1 MPSRSIRLFLVDGS
15 PTGLRTA
22 EIGLST
28 CKALA
33 CPRAS
38 LASLKD
44 RSEAKRTGVYVL
56 VGEEHPDHPGRT
68 AVYVGEGDDVM
79 SRLARHENTK
89 DFWDRVVFFVSKDE
103 NLTKAHVRHLEA
115 RLVALARE
123 ANRAIVLNGNDPEGG
138 RLPEADEAEMA
149 QFLEQI
155 RILLGIFGI
164 SEFEPV
170 KARAGRAAT
179 GASATAGASDHGP
192 VFFFSVGGVEAQG
205 VVDEAG
211 FIVRKGSRARKT
223 GKSAVLS
230 YKQADREELLGSGVL
245 KEEKNDLR
253 FTQDYLF
260 TSPSAA
266 ASVISGTS
274 QNGRIVWKLSD
285 GTTLKAWEEREL
297 AGK

>member
-1 MPSRSIRLFLVDGS
+1 MPPRSIRLFLIDGS

-38 LASLKD
+38 LASL
-44 RSEAKRTGVYVL
+44 RERPEAKRTGVYVL
-56 VGEEHPDHPGRT
+56 IGEEHPEHPGRT
-68 AVYVGEGDDVM
+68 AVYVGEGDEVLT
-79 SRLARHENTK
+79 RLLRHENTK

-103 NLTKAHVRHLEA
+103 NLTKAHVRFLEA

-123 ANRAIVLNGNDPEGG
+123 ANRCVVVNGTDPEGG
-138 RLPEADEAEMA
+138 RLPEADESEMV
-149 QFLEQI
+149 QFLEQV

-164 SEFEPV
+164 TEFEP
-170 KARAGRAAT
+170 ARTRLAPAKVE
-179 GASATAGASDHGP
+179 AGAAPASGRTP
-192 VFFFSVGGVEAQG
+192 VFFMKVGNVEAKG
-205 VVDEAG
+205 ILDESG
-211 FIVRKGSRARKT
+211 FIVHKGSRARKAARA
-223 GKSAVLS
+223 GELS
-230 YKQADREELLGSGVL
+230 YRQAAREELITNGVL
-245 KEEKNDLR
+245 REQKGELI

-274 QNGRIVWKLSD
+274 LNGRIVWKLSD
-285 GTTLKAWEEREL
+285 GTTLKEWEEREL
-297 AGK
+297 AGA

>member
-1 MPSRSIRLFLVDGS
+1 M
-15 PTGLRTA
+15 
-22 EIGLST
+22 
-28 CKALA
+28 
-33 CPRAS
+33 
-38 LASLKD
+38 
-44 RSEAKRTGVYVL
+44 L

-79 SRLARHENTK
+79 SRLSRHENTK

-115 RLVALARE
+115 KLVALARE

-170 KARAGRAAT
+170 RARAGRASSGT
-179 GASATAGASDHGP
+179 GAVAASEHNP
-192 VFFFSVGGVEAQG
+192 TFFLSVGGVEAQG
-205 VVDEAG
+205 VLDEAG
-211 FIVRKGSRARKT
+211 FIVRKGSRARKS

-230 YKQADREELLGSGVL
+230 YKQANREELLVSGVL
-245 KEEKNDLR
+245 KEDKSEFR

-274 QNGRIVWKLSD
+274 MNGRIVWKLSD